1 MNKYLNMSY
10 EEYIGGFRELISS
23 LGLKNTSQR
32 EYILK
37 ILFESSKHLSV
48 EDLQKEI
55 KNKDNIIISMATI
68 YKIVKLLEE
77 LKVVKGIS
85 LEGFDSK
92 LYELDIVS
100 HHDHMV
106 CVTCG
111 NITEFFNTELE
122 NVQEYIAKENDF
134 HLQTHTMVMYG
145 KCKNCYVVDNNS

>member
-1 MNKYLNMSY
+1 MNKYLSISY
-10 EEYIGGFRELISS
+10 EEYIEGFRELIRS

-37 ILFESSKHLSV
+37 ILFESSRHLSA
-48 EDLQKEI
+48 EGIQEAI
-55 KNKDNIIISMATI
+55 KNEDNAVISMATI
-68 YKIVKLLEE
+68 YKILKLLEE

-85 LEGFDSK
+85 LEGFDGK

-111 NITEFFNTELE
+111 SIIEFFNTELE
-122 NVQEYIAKENDF
+122 NIQEHVAKENDF

-145 KCKNCYVVDNNS
+145 KCKSCYVVDNNS

>member
-1 MNKYLNMSY
+1 MNKYLNISY
-10 EEYIGGFRELISS
+10 EEYIGGFRELIGSI
-23 LGLKNTSQR
+23 GLKNTSQR

-37 ILFESSKHLSV
+37 ILFESSKHLSA
-48 EDLQKEI
+48 EEMQEEI
-55 KNKDNIIISMATI
+55 KNKDNTVISMPTI
-68 YKIVKLLEE
+68 YKILKLLEE

-106 CVTCG
+106 CVSCG

-122 NVQEYIAKENDF
+122 DIQEYIAKESGF

-145 KCKNCYVVDNNS
+145 KCKTCYEVDNNS